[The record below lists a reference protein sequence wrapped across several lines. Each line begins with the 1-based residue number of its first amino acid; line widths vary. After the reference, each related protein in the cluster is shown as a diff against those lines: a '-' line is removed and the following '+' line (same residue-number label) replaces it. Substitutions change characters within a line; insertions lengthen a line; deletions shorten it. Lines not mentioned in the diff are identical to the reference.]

1 MDSAKMKAL
10 LKDSFCVAI
19 EQSLREPPN
28 ECTQKL
34 SQGYIS
40 SLAFSCEGDKF
51 TLYVVST
58 LQFLQKVSSIMLFD
72 DEPSEEVLQDI
83 TKELANLVAGVA
95 KVSANKNNVAFGIA
109 TPLFVGSGGF
119 RAPFNDYCY
128 FEYGQSPCC
137 SLYWIRH

>member
-1 MDSAKMKAL
+1 MKAL

-19 EQSLREPPN
+19 EQSLGEPPN

-58 LQFLQKVSSIMLFD
+58 LQFLQKVSAIMLF
-72 DEPSEEVLQDI
+72 
-83 TKELANLVAGVA
+83 
-95 KVSANKNNVAFGIA
+95 
-109 TPLFVGSGGF
+109 
-119 RAPFNDYCY
+119 
-128 FEYGQSPCC
+128 
-137 SLYWIRH
+137 

>member
-10 LKDSFCVAI
+10 LKESFCTAI
-19 EQSLREPPN
+19 EQSLGEPPS
-28 ECTQKL
+28 ECAQKL

-51 TLYVVST
+51 TLYIVST
-58 LQFLQKVSSIMLFD
+58 LQFLRHVSSVMLFD
-72 DEPSEEVLQDI
+72 DSPSEEVLQDI

-109 TPLFVGSGGF
+109 TPLFVGMGNF
-119 RAPFNDYCY
+119 RSPFSAYCY
-128 FEYGQSPCC
+128 FEYAKQPCC